1 MKIAALLNQ
10 LAIGV
15 APVFYKLLA
24 MSLSSLAV
32 GLVVLAVRRMFRH
45 NLPPIWRYMLW
56 GVVVLALILPWRPS
70 CPISLAG
77 PIQEIEEIRTRD
89 RFSMN
94 SPQDVE
100 TAVVQNTSQQEII
113 QHNQT
118 TSHHNFVLD
127 VALPITW
134 LIGMLGMLIGLF
146 IGKLRFAHRIR
157 SCIKTQNAFLSMVT
171 QCSKELGVKQS
182 IPVVIQDYVDS
193 PALTGILHPKIL
205 LPDYTDRMTPQTLRF
220 VLLHELGHYKRKD
233 LWMNELLLLLQCV
246 YWFNPL
252 VWVLFR
258 QMRQDMELLNDSYLL
273 KKLGQEQ
280 RRAYSQSLVEVLG
293 LTHHVNRMSPMV
305 CMTEGCSDT
314 QRRIAMMKKQ
324 GFFYQHRKS
333 IGVGCTVLIVAL
345 ILLFLTTAPKSMSAE
360 DAVDALV
367 DSIQEQDYIISF
379 QLPKEYKHTED
390 WSIQVSGRAEFAD
403 GMSMSLHFLEGTL
416 WKPGV
421 DYTVDVSE
429 LADAEM
435 ELTLYVDLKGVQ
447 RDIDLM
453 AYLPQESDDSD
464 SASGSEQ
471 QADANNAVMPN
482 IVGDEQS
489 RATDMLEQE
498 GIPYT
503 VELLEND
510 RRWLPGIVLRT
521 SIPAGQDIE
530 TDQTVTVYVSDQQ
543 VGAGQLGEDEY
554 QTLDFLTAEQRELY
568 QQAQEA
574 AYIIMANPLK
584 VSAQPGSSEGAAV
597 PTEAGAGYIL
607 IEGANRDYNLF
618 CQKML
623 TIFTPNCLDQMG
635 FDVAFI
641 NYQGQLAGNSGGVG
655 SNVYISE
662 QEDTWILESQSEQE
676 VVFSVVGH
684 YIDMQPGESMKDFE
698 QREKSEDFD
707 WSERFPIR
715 MVNTAAGW
723 RIDEYHSTLY
733 W

>member
-15 APVFYKLLA
+15 APIFYKLLA

-32 GLVVLAVRRMFRH
+32 GLVVLAVRRIFRH

-56 GVVVLALILPWRPS
+56 GVVVLALIVPWRPS

-77 PIQEIEEIRTRD
+77 PIQQIEEIRTQD

-100 TAVVQNTSQQEII
+100 TAVVQNPSQQEMI
-113 QHNQT
+113 QLNQT
-118 TSHHNFVLD
+118 TSHRNFVLD

-146 IGKLRFAHRIR
+146 ISKLRFAHRVR
-157 SCIKTQNAFLSMVT
+157 SCTKTQNAFSSMVT
-171 QCSKELGVKQS
+171 QCSKELEVKQS

-205 LPDYTDRMTPQTLRF
+205 LPDCADRMTPQTLRF

-333 IGVGCTVLIVAL
+333 IGVGCTILIVAL
-345 ILLFLTTAPKSMSAE
+345 SLLFLTTTPKSMSPE

-367 DSIQEQDYIISF
+367 DSIQEQDYVISF
-379 QLPKEYKHTED
+379 QLPKEYEHTTD

-403 GMSMSLHFLEGTL
+403 GMSMSLHYLEGTL

-421 DYTVDVSE
+421 DYTVDISE
-429 LADAEM
+429 LADAEL

-464 SASGSEQ
+464 SESGSEQ
-471 QADANNAVMPN
+471 QTDAINAVMPN
-482 IVGDEQS
+482 IVGHEQT

-498 GIPYT
+498 GIPYK
-503 VELLEND
+503 VEVLEND
-510 RRWLPGIVLRT
+510 RRWLPDIVVRT
-521 SIPAGQDIE
+521 SIPAGQAIE

-554 QTLDFLTAEQRELY
+554 QTLDFLTAEQKKLY
-568 QQAQEA
+568 QQAQAA

-584 VSAQPGSSEGAAV
+584 VSNQPGNYEGDAV
-597 PTEAGAGYIL
+597 PIEEKSGYIL

-641 NYQGQLAGNSGGVG
+641 NYKGQLAGNSGGVG
-655 SNVYISE
+655 SNIYASE
-662 QEDTWILESQSEQE
+662 QKDTWILESQSEQE

-684 YIDMQPGESMKDFE
+684 YINIQPGESMKDFE
-698 QREKSEDFD
+698 QREKSGDFD